1 MATSGFQL
9 VEDFIINAETYANN
23 SITKAFDGINSALQ
37 SANNV
42 SFIELQTNPWN
53 NFVWPDN
60 LEKPFTKADIPN
72 IDNNNFQYI
81 QLYQNDWLEK
91 YRLIM
96 NENFNN
102 LFSFRY
108 SENKLEDILQNGVI
122 IVKTVQDQIV
132 NRAID
137 QEMSAFSNK
146 KDEILLENSS
156 RGWNLPSSFTVSRI
170 DNLRKEVD
178 DKISLINRDLVIKN
192 QELTTEMTKFAIQI
206 STELLP
212 RCVDIASSF
221 AGKYSQ
227 VYNYGAE
234 NVKNYLNGL
243 SIVDQ
248 SIKNYHS
255 TLISRVQTAV
265 QESQSWRNYDL
276 DSKNKKAQFE
286 LQKIDLNVKTTLAG
300 VDALTR
306 IGTAA
311 LSANQSI
318 VNLGQQT
325 VNTLTGTNVV

>member
-1 MATSGFQL
+1 MATTIEL
-9 VEDFIINAETYANN
+9 VKDYITSSKIYADE

-37 SANNV
+37 SANSV
-42 SFIELQTNPWN
+42 SFIDLQTNPWTTFDWPN
-53 NFVWPDN
+53 NLD
-60 LEKPFTKADIPN
+60 KPFTKADIPN

-96 NENFNN
+96 NENFSN

-137 QEMSAFSNK
+137 QEMSLFSNK

-156 RGWNLPSSFTVSRI
+156 RGWNLPNSFTVSRI

-178 DKISLINRDLVIKN
+178 DKISSINRDMVIKN

-212 RCVDIASSF
+212 KCVDIASSF

-234 NVKNYLNGL
+234 NVRNYLQGL

-248 SIKNYHS
+248 SIKNYHG
-255 TLISRVQTAV
+255 TFISRVQTAV

-276 DSKNKKAQFE
+276 DAKYKKSQFE
-286 LQKIDLNVKTTLAG
+286 LQKIDFNTKTTLSG
-300 VDALTR
+300 VEALTR

-311 LSANQSI
+311 LNANNSI
-318 VNLGQQT
+318 VTLTQT
-325 VNTLTGTNVV
+325 GITTNTGTNVV